1 MCMLFA
7 QQMQA
12 RLKELHDM
20 NQFEGAI
27 SLAIFKDIFLRFVEL
42 QREHD

>member
-12 RLKELHDM
+12 RLKGLHDM
-20 NQFEGAI
+20 NQVEGAV
-27 SLAIFKDIFLRFVEL
+27 SLTIFKDMFLRFVEL